1 MHLQHGGFD
10 GLDDLYVTDLGVFG
24 YLGFRGVSSLHPLP
38 SVARSKT
45 ATSLKYHPRAMFD
58 TLFLLDLLR
67 LFLLRS
73 SGENKKNVHAIP
85 SAGLPSS
92 VLCLR
97 LFSTLCVFF
106 FILYLML
113 GEQGWPG
120 CSPVSCLFFILL
132 RVLGSLHS
140 FSTGRRRQD
149 IIACVLYGNT
159 LIIITHFCFHL
170 ARNGTRCSDA

>member
-1 MHLQHGGFD
+1 MHLLQPGGFD
-10 GLDDLYVTDLGVFG
+10 GLDDLYVTDFGVFG

-38 SVARSKT
+38 SVVRSKT
-45 ATSLKYHPRAMFD
+45 ATSLKYHLRAMFD

-67 LFLLRS
+67 LFLFRS
-73 SGENKKNVHAIP
+73 SGENEKNMHAIQ

-106 FILYLML
+106 LLHSL
-113 GEQGWPG
+113 PNAGRAGWSG
-120 CSPVSCLFFILL
+120 CSPVSCLSFILL

-140 FSTGRRRQD
+140 FLPAGEGRPPSPVCSTG
-149 IIACVLYGNT
+149 T
-159 LIIITHFCFHL
+159 P
-170 ARNGTRCSDA
+170 